1 MKKIVK
7 KAIYL
12 FKIIKLNYKYYF
24 RYLLFSLGKTYGLKK
39 FENQYF
45 ISNFRFNSQLKIT
58 NKKDPTIENLKK
70 FSSKDSIFIDIGANI
85 GIVSLTISKYVRRVY
100 SFEPVLS
107 SYINLCENIE
117 LNKIKN
123 IIPLNIALS
132 DKSSILQLTNIPF
145 GETNKVVKT
154 HLVKSEVCCDY
165 DFANSFAF
173 KLDNLEKFF
182 DLGSSKSV
190 LIKIDTESHE
200 IYVLKG
206 SKFFLKSEFPI
217 LICMEQNIRTIES
230 LKSFMKEI
238 KYTQIIPGEKNGM
251 LDDSQN
257 LYFANES
264 FKKNILFIE

>member
-1 MKKIVK
+1 MKNLFR

-12 FKIIKLNYKYYF
+12 LKIINLNYQDYF
-24 RYLLFSLGKTYGLKK
+24 RYAIFSLSKTCGLKK
-39 FENQYF
+39 IGNQYF
-45 ISNFRFNSQLKIT
+45 ISNFRFNSQIKIK

-85 GIVSLTISKYVRRVY
+85 GIVSLTISEYVKRVY

-165 DFANSFAF
+165 DFTNSYAF

-182 DLGSSKSV
+182 DVLSSKSV

-200 IYVLKG
+200 LYVLKG
-206 SKFFLKSEFPI
+206 AKFFLKSQCPI
-217 LICMEQNIRTIES
+217 LICMEQNIRTIAD
-230 LKSFMKEI
+230 LKSFMKKI
-238 KYTQIIPGEKNGM
+238 KYTQITPSKKNGL
-251 LDDSQN
+251 LDDPQN

-264 FKKNILFIE
+264 FINII